1 MTYPHIRCN
10 LCHDKVTENG
20 EVMVN
25 FSKVNDRMLTR
36 SFVVCE
42 KCACGLLQKFIE
54 AEPNNKRCN
63 NG

>member
-1 MTYPHIRCN
+1 MQTIEEYQRYTRQ
-10 LCHDKVTENG
+10 LEG

-25 FSKVNDRMLTR
+25 FAKPNDRMLTR

-54 AEPNNKRCN
+54 SEPINKRCN